1 MPAVPSS
8 LLLTLKGEKL
18 DARTARR
25 AVMQVV
31 GDNGSIQFVRDA
43 ILLTSELVSNAVI
56 HTEQGCAVT
65 VAFDRSE
72 QRLRVEVA
80 DSSEELPTMA
90 SRSDRGRIG
99 GLGLVLVE
107 DVATRWGTTPTA
119 TGKTTWFE
127 LDA

>member
-1 MPAVPSS
+1 MPAVPST
-8 LLLTLKGEKL
+8 LQLTLKGEKL
-18 DARTARR
+18 DARAARR
-25 AVMQVV
+25 AVLEVV

-43 ILLTSELVSNAVI
+43 VLLTSELVSNAVI

-65 VAFDRSE
+65 VAFDRRE

-90 SRSDRGRIG
+90 SRSDQGRIG

-107 DVATRWGTTPTA
+107 NVATRWGATPTA
-119 TGKTTWFE
+119 TGKTMWFE